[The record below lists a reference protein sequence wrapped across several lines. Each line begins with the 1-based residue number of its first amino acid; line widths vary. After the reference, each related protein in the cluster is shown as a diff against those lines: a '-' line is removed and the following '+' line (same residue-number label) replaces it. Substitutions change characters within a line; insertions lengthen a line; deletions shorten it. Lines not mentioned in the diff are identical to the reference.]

1 MTRLLITGGSGD
13 LGRAL
18 CERATLAGYDVVSTY
33 LSRPERIT
41 AGDALAL
48 DLSDRDAVAAALDEC
63 QPDVVIHTAVP
74 PLSAPNLR
82 QQIVTGA
89 YHLRKQCPSTTRL
102 VMLSTDMIFDGARP
116 PYRED
121 APPAP
126 LSAYGQ
132 AKAEMEQMADTVV
145 RTSLIYDFAPG
156 NKQIDWMLERI
167 HRGERVRLFEDEFRS
182 AIWAVNL
189 AEALLVLLDSPLKG
203 TLNIAGPAA
212 ISRLELG
219 WTLLDA
225 LDIDPAPHIEAVS
238 AAGSG
243 RPPNLTL
250 DVSMASLAL
259 RTPLLTLAEA
269 REAWE
274 QMQKA

>member
-18 CERATLAGYDVVSTY
+18 CERAALAGYDVTSTY

-41 AGDALAL
+41 AGDALPL
-48 DLSDRDAVAAALDEC
+48 DLSDRDAVAAALDGC
-63 QPDVVIHTAVP
+63 QPDAIIHTAVP

-89 YHLRKQCPSTTRL
+89 YHLRKLCPPGVRL

-126 LSAYGQ
+126 LSVYGQ

-167 HRGERVRLFEDEFRS
+167 HRGERVPLFEDEFRS
-182 AIWAVNL
+182 AIWSVNL
-189 AEALLVLLDSPLKG
+189 AEALLDLLGSPLKG
-203 TLNIAGPAA
+203 VLNIAGPES

-219 WTLLDA
+219 WTLLDV
-225 LDIDPAPHIEAVS
+225 LGIDPAPHVEAVS
-238 AAGSG
+238 ALGSG
-243 RPPNLTL
+243 RPPNLTM
-250 DVSMASLAL
+250 DVSMARLAL
-259 RTPLLTLAEA
+259 RTPLLKLAES
-269 REAWE
+269 REAWLE
-274 QMQKA
+274 MASH